1 MSSEMNSIP
10 SEVVFAQKASAIV
23 KAAGMDPRSMDL
35 ESFRSHIL
43 HHNMRQPCN
52 PHIMYNRKA
61 ATFIF
66 CRAYIAIF
74 KEHLLSDVDSFDDRM
89 GKDEQML
96 NAQLVRSHDYII
108 I

>member
-52 PHIMYNRKA
+52 PHIMYNTGRQPHLYSA
-61 ATFIF
+61 
-66 CRAYIAIF
+66 
-74 KEHLLSDVDSFDDRM
+74 EHT
-89 GKDEQML
+89 
-96 NAQLVRSHDYII
+96 
-108 I
+108 